1 MSIKFT
7 DWVIEQQEEAEIESY
22 KKHFKQYAKENPDAE
37 YDEVHEY
44 AVEQVRIE
52 NDVYEPDPES
62 DMRPEDVN

>member
-7 DWVIEQQEEAEIESY
+7 DWVIEQQEEADIESY

-44 AVEQVRIE
+44 AEEQVCLE
-52 NDVYEPDPES
+52 KDVYEPDFES
-62 DMRPEDVN
+62 DVRPEDVN